1 MRGLP
6 HILGA
11 GMTLLCLTGVIVASD
26 TNTPPLPKSASPIGY
41 FRELLVMTHSER
53 EAELA
58 GWPEGRRA
66 QLRVKITE
74 YATMSATERELRL
87 RAPELR
93 FFLLPLMRLTPEE
106 RRQLEGLISKGQTK
120 AYRIKH
126 ANILLKADADGPAWT
141 DEEIAE
147 AFCCHIRT
155 VEAVRRR
162 FVFRGLE
169 AALDRK
175 MRATPPR
182 ERILDGEKEARLIAL
197 SCSQPPEGRSRWTLE
212 LLADKMVEL
221 RIVDQISYQ
230 TVRRALKKTSSNPT

>member
-1 MRGLP
+1 MNKKY
-6 HILGA
+6 
-11 GMTLLCLTGVIVASD
+11 IV
-26 TNTPPLPKSASPIGY
+26 
-41 FRELLVMTHSER
+41 
-53 EAELA
+53 
-58 GWPEGRRA
+58 
-66 QLRVKITE
+66 
-74 YATMSATERELRL
+74 
-87 RAPELR
+87 
-93 FFLLPLMRLTPEE
+93 RLTPEE
-106 RRQLEGLISKGQTK
+106 RKELEDLVRKGQTK

-162 FVFRGLE
+162 FVFQGIE
-169 AALDRK
+169 AALNRK
-175 MRATPPR
+175 KRAMPPR